1 MKKLGKNDFR
11 ISLILLAAIMVVVA
25 SCNNPSFESKP
36 KNTLWYDE
44 PASDWFAALPL
55 GNGRLGAM
63 VFGGVNEDHLQL
75 NEESLWAGIPEN
87 PYPEEV
93 EKHYTRFQQLN
104 LEGQYEK
111 AYTYAMK
118 NLAISPTS
126 IRSYEPLGDLFL
138 QFDHDLGPETYKRSL
153 DIEKGINSTEY
164 TIDGKRF
171 LRESFIS
178 SEYDV
183 IVYRFESMDKQ
194 KISCRVRFN
203 RDKDI
208 TLNHLNSNI
217 LEINGQIFDDP
228 EGYDDN
234 KGGSGQGG
242 YHMKFNSHLN
252 FSNHDGKVS
261 MDKNVLIIDE
271 ATEFTLI
278 LSAATDYNLEKMN
291 YDRSIDAKEIS
302 LRKLKKVQEV
312 PFDKLKS
319 NHIARHSGIFNRVQL
334 EIKGASL
341 DSLTTDER
349 ITRLKEGNEDTGLIN
364 LFFQYGRYLMMSSG
378 MQQAVLP
385 ANLQGIWNQD
395 MWAPWESDFHLNINL
410 QMNYWPVETC
420 NLSES
425 MVPLTNYME
434 GLIERGKETA
444 KKYIGSDGWMVHHST
459 NPFGRVTPSGS
470 TEASQVV
477 NGYSY
482 PLAGAWMSLT
492 IWRHYQFTKDQH
504 YLEEK
509 AYPMIKGATQFIL
522 DFLKENEKGEL
533 VTAPSYSPE
542 NTYIDPKT
550 GKKQLNTTAATMD
563 IQIIRD
569 VFRACLEAEETLGSS
584 QLTSSITKALTKLPD
599 TKIGSN
605 GTIQEWY
612 EDYEE
617 VELGHRHISHLYG
630 LYPSSQISMGTP
642 ELFAAAEKTIERRLS
657 QGGGQTGWSRAWIVN
672 FYARLKNGDKCLEH
686 LNALIGDQLES
697 NLFDL
702 HPPRIFQIDGN
713 LGGTAGVAEMLI
725 QSHEP
730 GRIYLLPALPQSWKD
745 GEVKGLM
752 ARGNFEV
759 DIKWTNGELVNAKIY
774 TPIGGSVTVIAGTK
788 EQTITLSAKET
799 KSIMFNQ

>member
-1 MKKLGKNDFR
+1 MELIRTLHKIGR
-11 ISLILLAAIMVVVA
+11 SLILSVFLGACQSDIA
-25 SCNNPSFESKP
+25 S
-36 KNTLWYDE
+36 NTKELWYDE
-44 PASDWFAALPL
+44 PATEWFEALPL

-75 NEESLWAGIPEN
+75 NEESLWAGMPEN
-87 PYPEEV
+87 PYPEDV
-93 EKHYTRFQQLN
+93 GKHYAKFQQLN
-104 LEGQYEK
+104 LDGQYEE
-111 AYTYAMK
+111 AYNYAME

-126 IRSYEPLGDLFL
+126 IRSYQPLGDLFL
-138 QFDHDLGPETYKRSL
+138 QFDHGGDSESYKRIL
-153 DIEKGINSTEY
+153 DIENGINTTEY
-164 TIDGKRF
+164 IINGRRF

-183 IVYRFESMDKQ
+183 IVYHFESLDNQ
-194 KISCRVRFN
+194 KTSCRVRFD
-203 RDKDI
+203 REKDI
-208 TLNHLNSNI
+208 TINPLSNNL

-234 KGGSGQGG
+234 NGGSGQGG
-242 YHMKFNSHLN
+242 YHMKFNGHLN
-252 FSNHDGKVS
+252 FSGYNGKVS
-261 MDKNVLIIDE
+261 IDDKELTIDG

-278 LSAATDYNLEKMN
+278 LSAATDYNLEKMDF
-291 YDRSIDAKEIS
+291 DREIDSKSKS
-302 LRKLKKVQEV
+302 LQKLEAAMDI
-312 PFDKLKS
+312 PYEELKS
-319 NHIARHSGIFNRVQL
+319 RHVESHKEIFNRVQL
-334 EIKGASL
+334 EIEGPSL
-341 DSLTTDER
+341 DSLPTNKR
-349 ITRLKEGNEDTGLIN
+349 IARLREGKEDVGLDI

-395 MWAPWESDFHLNINL
+395 MWAPWESDYHLNINL
-410 QMNYWPVETC
+410 QMNYWPVEVC

-434 GLIERGKETA
+434 GLVERGRETA
-444 KKYIGSDGWMVHHST
+444 KKYIDSDGWMVHHST

-470 TEASQVV
+470 TKTSQVV

-492 IWRHYQFTKDQH
+492 IWRHYEFTKDEE
-504 YLEEK
+504 YLREK
-509 AYPMIKGATQFIL
+509 AYPMISGASRFIL
-522 DFLKENEKGEL
+522 DFLKENDKGEL

-550 GKKQLNTTAATMD
+550 GKKQLNTVAATMD

-569 VFRACLEAEETLGSS
+569 VFRACLEAEETMGLS
-584 QLTSSITKALTKLPD
+584 QLTTAITKALTNLPS
-599 TKIGSN
+599 TKIGLN

-630 LYPSSQISMGTP
+630 LYPSSQISMETP

-686 LNALIGDQLES
+686 LNGLIGDQLES

-713 LGGTAGVAEMLI
+713 FGGTAGVAEMLI

-730 GRIYLLPALPQSWKD
+730 GRIYLLPALPKEWKN
-745 GEVKGLM
+745 GKVKGLK

-759 DIKWTNGELVNAKIY
+759 DFEWKEGKVTNANIYAPVGGYIKL
-774 TPIGGSVTVIAGTK
+774 IAGDVTK
-788 EQTITLSAKET
+788 EIQLTRQET
-799 KSIMFNQ
+799 KSIIF

>member
-1 MKKLGKNDFR
+1 MKLTKQFIFKSK
-11 ISLILLAAIMVVVA
+11 ILILGAFLAACQSEVA
-25 SCNNPSFESKP
+25 SQ
-36 KNTLWYDE
+36 KNQLWYDE
-44 PASDWFAALPL
+44 PASEWFEALPL

-63 VFGGVNEDHLQL
+63 VFGGVSEDHLQL
-75 NEESLWAGIPEN
+75 NEESLWAGMPEN
-87 PYPEEV
+87 PYPGEV
-93 EKHYTRFQQLN
+93 GKHYATFQQLN
-104 LEGQYEK
+104 LDGQYEE
-111 AYTYAMK
+111 AYTYAMEHM
-118 NLAISPTS
+118 AISPTS
-126 IRSYEPLGDLFL
+126 IRSYEPLGDLFV
-138 QFDHDLGPETYKRSL
+138 QFDHKVVPEAYRRFL

-164 TIDGKRF
+164 TIDDKQF

-178 SEYDV
+178 SEHDV
-183 IVYRFESMDKQ
+183 IVYHFESLDNE

-203 RDKDI
+203 REKDI
-208 TLNHLNSNI
+208 AINSLSNNI
-217 LEINGQIFDDP
+217 LEIDGQIFDDP
-228 EGYDDN
+228 VGYDDN

-242 YHMKFNSHLN
+242 YHMKFNSHLS

-261 MDKNVLIIDE
+261 IDNSVLIIDG
-271 ATEFTLI
+271 ATEFTLV

-291 YDRSIDAKEIS
+291 FDRSIDAKEIS

-312 PFDKLKS
+312 PYDQLKS
-319 NHIARHSGIFNRVQL
+319 NHIATHSEIFNRVEL
-334 EIKGASL
+334 EIDGAFL
-341 DSLTTDER
+341 DSLTIDER
-349 ITRLKEGNEDTGLIN
+349 IGRLKEGNEDPGLVS

-385 ANLQGIWNQD
+385 ANLQGIWNED

-410 QMNYWPVETC
+410 QMNYWPVEVC

-425 MVPLTNYME
+425 VVPLTNYME
-434 GLIERGKETA
+434 GLVERGRVTA

-470 TEASQVV
+470 TETSQVV

-492 IWRHYQFTKDQH
+492 IWRHYQFTKDLN
-504 YLEEK
+504 YLQEK
-509 AYPMIKGATQFIL
+509 AYPMIKGASQFIL
-522 DFLKENEKGEL
+522 DFLKGNEKGEL

-550 GKKQLNTTAATMD
+550 GKRQLNTTAATMD

-569 VFRACLEAEETLGSS
+569 VFQACLESEEALGFN
-584 QLTSSITKALTKLPD
+584 QLTPAIQVALTKLPD

-612 EDYEE
+612 KDYEE

-630 LYPSSQISMGTP
+630 LYPSSQISKETP
-642 ELFAAAEKTIERRLS
+642 ELFAAAERTIERRLS

-672 FYARLKNGDKCLEH
+672 FYARLRNGDKCLEH

-713 LGGTAGVAEMLI
+713 FGGTAGVAEMLI
-725 QSHEP
+725 QSHES
-730 GRIYLLPALPQSWKD
+730 GKVSLLPALPSSWKN
-745 GEVKGLM
+745 GKVKGLK
-752 ARGNFEV
+752 ARRNFEFDFEWKEGKV
-759 DIKWTNGELVNAKIY
+759 TYVKISSPSGGEVEMLSGEESLVINLQAGEAK
-774 TPIGGSVTVIAGTK
+774 TVEFK
-788 EQTITLSAKET
+788 
-799 KSIMFNQ
+799 